1 MKNIISTSILTL
13 VLTSTL
19 LYSQEFKYKAGVENV
34 ETEEFYKIHIS
45 PEITSK
51 LKSDF
56 SDIRLL
62 DSANVEIPYLLYTE
76 KIISE
81 KELFVEYEIVELE
94 HLKSRNYT
102 RIVIRNKN
110 KSEINNIVLRI
121 KNADVR
127 KHLKLNASYD
137 NKNWY
142 VLKDNYYYNSINN
155 YENTSEIRVLNFPL
169 SDYEYY
175 ELLIGDCFDKPINI
189 TNAGYYD
196 LVKEKGKYT
205 ELQDIFFT
213 SYDTLKETTII
224 IPNNGYYINK
234 ISFDIDTPK
243 YYLREAEIFLRR
255 TELYNNRKETYHDNI
270 AYFNL
275 ISNSSNTFSLN
286 GLNADTIYI
295 RIKNNDNLPLNIN
308 KIRLFELNK
317 YITSELN
324 PTQKYSL
331 YFSDEKADKAI
342 YDLKY
347 FTDSIPEGL
356 QIIKVNKVQKLS
368 IKSDGKESNNLNMKS
383 YWLWIIISVVAII
396 LFYMSFKMI
405 KDLKK

>member
-1 MKNIISTSILTL
+1 MKNIISILTL
-13 VLTSTL
+13 VLTLTSIS
-19 LYSQEFKYKAGVENV
+19 YSQEFKYKANVENV
-34 ETEEFYKIHIS
+34 NLEQFYKILLS

-62 DSANVEIPYLLYTE
+62 DSTNTEVPYLLYTE
-76 KIISE
+76 KAISE
-81 KELFVEYEIVELE
+81 KELFVEYEIIELE
-94 HLKSRNYT
+94 HLKRRSYT

-110 KSEINNIVLRI
+110 KSEINNIALRI

-137 NKNWY
+137 NENWY
-142 VLKDNYYYNSINN
+142 VLKDNYYYNSISN

-196 LVKEKGKYT
+196 LVKENGKYT
-205 ELQDIFFT
+205 ELQNVKFT
-213 SYDTLKETTII
+213 TSDTLKETTIA
-224 IPNNGYYINK
+224 IPNNGNYINK

-255 TELYNNRKETYHDNI
+255 TEIYNKRKETYHDNI

-275 ISNSSNTFSLN
+275 ISNSSNTFSLD

-295 RIKNNDNLPLNIN
+295 RIKNNDNQPLDIT
-308 KIRLFELNK
+308 KIRLYELNK
-317 YITSELN
+317 YITAELN
-324 PTQKYSL
+324 PKQKYNL
-331 YFSDEKADKAI
+331 QFSDDKVEKAI

-347 FTDSIPEGL
+347 FTDSIPQDL
-356 QIIKVNKVQKLS
+356 QIIKTNNIQELS
-368 IKSDGKESNNLNMKS
+368 IKSNNEVSNNLNIES
-383 YWLWIIISVVAII
+383 YWLWIIVSVVALL